1 MPRYAA
7 FLRGVSPMNA
17 KMADLRKAFESAG
30 FGEVKT
36 VRSSGNVVFDA
47 RRASESSLQL
57 AAEAAM
63 QKRLGQAFL
72 TIVRPVDMLSEMLA
86 TDPFREHRL
95 EASAKRIVTFLRD
108 APRSKIELPL
118 EIDGARLLS
127 LRGKEL
133 YSAYLPNPKGAVFMT
148 LIERTFG
155 KELTTRTWDTI
166 AKVARA

>member
-1 MPRYAA
+1 
-7 FLRGVSPMNA
+7 
-17 KMADLRKAFESAG
+17 
-30 FGEVKT
+30 
-36 VRSSGNVVFDA
+36 
-47 RRASESSLQL
+47 
-57 AAEAAM
+57 
-63 QKRLGQAFL
+63 
-72 TIVRPVDMLSEMLA
+72 VDMLSEMLA
-86 TDPFREHRL
+86 TDPFRAHRL

-118 EIDGARLLS
+118 EIDGAHLLS

>member
-86 TDPFREHRL
+86 TDPFRAHRL

-108 APRSKIELPL
+108 APKSKIELPL

>member
-17 KMADLRKAFESAG
+17 KLADLRKAFEAAR
-30 FGEVKT
+30 FGEVNT
-36 VRSSGNVVFDA
+36 VRSSGNVASDA

-63 QKRLGQAFL
+63 LQRLGQAFL

-86 TDPFREHRL
+86 TDPFRAHRL
-95 EASAKRIVTFLRD
+95 HDSEKPIVTFLRD
-108 APRSKIELPL
+108 APRAKIELPVEL
-118 EIDGARLLS
+118 DGARLLS

-133 YSAYLPNPKGAVFMT
+133 YSAYLPNPKGASFMM
-148 LIERTFG
+148 LIEKTFG
-155 KELTTRTWDTI
+155 KDVTTRTWDTI

>member
-1 MPRYAA
+1 
-7 FLRGVSPMNA
+7 MNA
-17 KMADLRKAFESAG
+17 KMADLRKAFEAAG
-30 FGEVKT
+30 FSEVTT

-47 RRASESSLQL
+47 RRASPSSLQR

-86 TDPFREHRL
+86 TDPFRTYRL
-95 EASAKRIVTFLRD
+95 DASEKRIVTFLRD
-108 APRSKIELPL
+108 APRSKLELPIEL
-118 EIDGARLLS
+118 DGARLLS
-127 LRGKEL
+127 LRGMEL
-133 YSAYLPNPKGAVFMT
+133 YSAYLPNPKGAAFMT

-166 AKVARA
+166 AKAAHA